1 MFSKFSVNRPVTIT
15 MIVLII
21 VLIGTVS
28 LTKLPIDLLP
38 SIEYPVAVVLTNYS
52 GVGPE
57 EMENLIT
64 RPLEDV
70 LTTVENID
78 SIQSISREGMSLVI
92 LQFNFG
98 TNMEFAALE
107 MREKIDM
114 VKGFLPDGADDPT
127 VFKFDPNAIPIMY
140 MTIESEG
147 DLFTTQNLAE
157 DIVKARLERI
167 DGVASVDV
175 GGGYSREIEV
185 QLIESSIE
193 GYGITLDYISQ
204 ILAGDNLNLPGGEVY
219 KGDKA
224 LNVRTLGEF
233 TSLEEIRN
241 TNIPLPRGGIIRL
254 TDVADVNLINT
265 DRQSIAKYNGEDTL
279 EISIMKQ
286 SGVNTVTV
294 SNSIKKQ
301 IESLE
306 REYPNISMKI
316 VFDQADFINRAIG
329 QMIRSALAGGVL
341 AVIILLLF
349 LKNIRSTLI
358 ISLTIPISVIATFIL
373 MYFTNVTMNMMTL
386 GGLALGIGMLVD
398 NSIVVLENI
407 FRHRTEGMNIR
418 EASILGANEV
428 GMAVTASTLTTIA
441 VFLPIVFVQGITSTI
456 FRELAMTVTFALL
469 GSLAIA
475 LTMIPMLSSKLLSIK
490 SIKFDVAA
498 EEEGKSTDKGLLNKL
513 RIQYRKILN
522 VSLNHRRLV
531 FFLGIVVFAVSVLS
545 LTMVGSSFFPGTDEG
560 QLDISISL
568 PTGAELKETEEIASE
583 IEKILQDIPA
593 VDYVFSSIGSGGGFG
608 GMSASSANRASL
620 TVMLKDLTE
629 RDKTTFEMADEI
641 RTLTKDIPGAEIGV
655 TSASRMMATGFGGG
669 GISVSIRGDDIEILE
684 RLSLDIKEIIEQV
697 EGTREV
703 TSSLEEG
710 IPEVQIRVDKDKAA
724 QYGLTS
730 YGVANNVRNTLLGKT
745 ATRFKFEGE
754 EINVVIKGDAQYSE
768 SLSNLGLIP
777 LSIPSGGT
785 VQLSQVADIVQD
797 LGPVT
802 IQRQDQ
808 ARVVTVSSETFG
820 RDVQS
825 VTDDINTRLADYQL
839 PQGYIIS
846 YGGESELIED
856 AFNDLLL
863 VLILAIVLVYMILA
877 AQFESLVQPLA
888 IMFTVPLAL
897 SGGFLGLFITGVD
910 LSVPAIIG
918 FIVLVGIVVNNAIVL
933 VDYIN
938 KRRSFGE
945 DRREAILNAGPI
957 RLRPILMT
965 AMTTIIGLLPLSLGI
980 GEGSELQMPM
990 AVVVIG
996 GLLLSTILTL
1006 VYVPVVYTIIDDI
1019 ACFLRRF
1026 LRIKEE
1032 GEPDVRCG

>member
-98 TNMEFAALE
+98 TNMEFASLE

-114 VKGFLPDGADDPT
+114 VKGFLPDGANDPT

-490 SIKFDVAA
+490 SIKFDVTA

-522 VSLNHRRLV
+522 ASLNHRRLV

-583 IEKILQDIPA
+583 IEKILQDIPE

-620 TVMLKDLTE
+620 TVMLKELTE

-965 AMTTIIGLLPLSLGI
+965 AMTTILGLLPLSLGI